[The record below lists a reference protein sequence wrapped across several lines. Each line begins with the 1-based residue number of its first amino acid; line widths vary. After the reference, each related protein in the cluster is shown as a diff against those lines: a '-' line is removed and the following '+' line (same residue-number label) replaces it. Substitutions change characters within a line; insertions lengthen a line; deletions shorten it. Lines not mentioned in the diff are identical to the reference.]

1 MPGLTNLKEDS
12 SAWAATTSGTA
23 AKKTDSADHRGIR
36 GK

>member
-1 MPGLTNLKEDS
+1 LKES

-23 AKKTDSADHRGIR
+23 AKKNDSADQRGIR